1 MIFLLE
7 NDGDRRQVEIH
18 GHGASYTVVD
28 GEDSFAID
36 AHALAPGWWS
46 MLLGARSYDAS
57 VTRDGT
63 VYTVEI
69 DGRRF
74 CFDLSDP
81 ARASLRPS
89 TSRADSAGQVVAPMP
104 GRVLRLLVEMGQEVP
119 LGAPLVV
126 VEAMKMENELTASRP
141 GIVTAIAV
149 QEGQSVDAG
158 ALLVTIG
165 EAAAE

>member
-1 MIFLLE
+1 MIFSLE
-7 NDGDRRQVEIH
+7 TDDGRRQVEIRSD
-18 GHGASYTVVD
+18 GATYTVMD
-28 GEDSFAID
+28 GDDSFAID

-81 ARASLRPS
+81 ARAALRPS
-89 TSRADSAGQVVAPMP
+89 TSRADGAGRVLAPMP
-104 GRVLRLLVEMGQEVP
+104 GRVLRLLVKTGQEVA
-119 LGAPLVV
+119 LGEPIVV
-126 VEAMKMENELTASRP
+126 VEAMKMENELTACRP

-149 QEGQSVDAG
+149 QEGQSVDSG
-158 ALLVTIG
+158 ALLVEIG
-165 EAAAE
+165 EGAAG